1 MSTLK
6 WAENEIEIVRNNLK
20 NSPEEEKGE
29 NDYILGCYESALKA
43 FKSLVEDQHS
53 GMSISITKSIL
64 IRLIEGRPLNDIQD
78 ADEVWNEVDSL
89 NKELKEYQCSR
100 MSSLFKKVYPDGSV
114 KYNDIDRAVC
124 VNVDDPR
131 DVFHGYGCRILD
143 EMLPIEM
150 PYSPSS
156 KQYKIYCKEFLYDE
170 DGGDFDTLGVL
181 YAISPEGEQINIGRY
196 FKYVKDEPSW
206 VEIQEDEYFYRM
218 YHQFRRK
225 TISEMID
232 ESKHDE
238 EDRDESDEAVSDN
251 VIVKDVEDT
260 ENH

>member
-29 NDYILGCYESALKA
+29 NDYILRCYESALKA

-196 FKYVKDEPSW
+196 FKDAKDEPSW
-206 VEIQEDEYFYRM
+206 LEIQEDEYFYRM

-251 VIVKDVEDT
+251 VIVKEVEDA

>member
-64 IRLIEGRPLNDIQD
+64 IRLLEGRPLNDIQD

-196 FKYVKDEPSW
+196 FKDVKDEPSW

-251 VIVKDVEDT
+251 VIVKEVENA

>member
-1 MSTLK
+1 MSNIN
-6 WAENEIEIVRNNLK
+6 WAEKELDIVRNSLK
-20 NSPEEEKGE
+20 ISLETDKGE
-29 NDYILGCYESALKA
+29 NDYILGCYESAFKA
-43 FKSLVEDQHS
+43 FKSLLDDEHS

-64 IRLIEGRPLNDIQD
+64 MRLIDGRPLTDVQDTEDI
-78 ADEVWNEVDSL
+78 WNEVSSL
-89 NKELKEYQCSR
+89 NKDVKEYQCSR
-100 MSSLFKKVYPDGSV
+100 MSSLFKKVYSDGSV

-124 VNVDDPR
+124 VNIDDAR

-143 EMLPIEM
+143 EILPIQM

-181 YAISPEGEQINIGRY
+181 YAISPEGEKINIERY
-196 FKYVKDEPSW
+196 FKDVKGTPGW
-206 VEIQEDEYFYRM
+206 VEINSDEYLYRM

-225 TISEMID
+225 PISEMTD

-238 EDRDESDEAVSDN
+238 ADRDESDEAVSDN
-251 VIVKDVEDT
+251 VIVKEVEDAET
-260 ENH
+260 Y

>member
-6 WAENEIEIVRNNLK
+6 WAENEIEIVKNNLK

-43 FKSLVEDQHS
+43 FKSLMDDQHS

-78 ADEVWNEVDSL
+78 VDEVWNEVDGPD
-89 NKELKEYQCSR
+89 KEVKKYQCSR
-100 MSSLFKKVYPDGSV
+100 MSSLFKKVYPDGTV
-114 KYNDIDRAVC
+114 KFNDIDRAVC
-124 VNVDDPR
+124 VNVDNPR

-143 EMLPIEM
+143 ELLPIEM

-156 KQYKIYCKEFLYDE
+156 KQYKVYCKEFLYDE

-181 YAISPEGEQINIGRY
+181 YAISPEGEQINIGKY
-196 FKYVKDEPSW
+196 FKDDKNNPSW
-206 VEIQEDEYFYRM
+206 TEIQEDEYFYRM

-225 TISEMID
+225 SISEMID
-232 ESKHDE
+232 AKES
-238 EDRDESDEAVSDN
+238 EAAKNEHNDDYYDN
-251 VIVKDVEDT
+251 LIATEVEDAET
-260 ENH
+260 

>member
-6 WAENEIEIVRNNLK
+6 WAENEIEIVKNNLK

-29 NDYILGCYESALKA
+29 NYYILGCYESALKA
-43 FKSLVEDQHS
+43 FKSLIDDQHS

-64 IRLIEGRPLNDIQD
+64 IRLIDGRPLNEIQD
-78 ADEVWNEVDSL
+78 TEDVWNEVSGLSKDV
-89 NKELKEYQCSR
+89 KEYQCSR

-114 KYNDIDRAVC
+114 KYNDINRAVC
-124 VNVDDPR
+124 VNVDNPR

-143 EMLPIEM
+143 EMLPIDM

-196 FKYVKDEPSW
+196 FKDVKDEPGF

-225 TISEMID
+225 TIYEMID

-251 VIVKDVEDT
+251 VIVKEVEDA